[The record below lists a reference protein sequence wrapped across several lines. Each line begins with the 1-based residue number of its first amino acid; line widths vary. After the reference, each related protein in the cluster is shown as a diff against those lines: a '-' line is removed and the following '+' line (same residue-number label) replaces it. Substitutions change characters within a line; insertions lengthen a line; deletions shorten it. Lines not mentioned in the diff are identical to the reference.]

1 MKQPNKDLH
10 ISFRVSPEQKR
21 FIEEKAELAYLS
33 VSDFVRAA
41 ALGREVKVIADG
53 RELAR
58 QLAKAG
64 ANLNQIAALAHAGK
78 IQAAYLDE
86 ALAVMK
92 QIEEHFFDAAN
103 QVGVSKRRR

>member
-41 ALGREVKVIADG
+41 ALGREVKVIADVLRPYG
-53 RELAR
+53 IRVFLSVNFASPMVIGNRE
-58 QLAKAG
+58 K
-64 ANLNQIAALAHAGK
+64 
-78 IQAAYLDE
+78 
-86 ALAVMK
+86 
-92 QIEEHFFDAAN
+92 
-103 QVGVSKRRR
+103 SRRRTWTKLWR